1 MKARKGILFAV
12 PGTTC
17 HGAGG
22 AFEQIHAAAAR
33 RFPGVELRWA
43 YTSAPIR
50 RKLAAKGVEVKC
62 PGEALLA
69 MQEEGVTQ
77 AAVVSLHL
85 TDGLE
90 FAELAETVTGF
101 GRQPENTMNVAL
113 GHALMACEADWLRAL
128 SALLADFSDKPGL
141 GDRVILVAH
150 GSTDPQATETLR
162 AAAQSARRVDSR
174 LTVGMILGTPGREEV
189 VRNCRAAG
197 VKKAWLIPC
206 MVVAGITA
214 QDDIAGPGEASWAT
228 TLTRAGIEV
237 VPVTRGLGEI
247 AGVVEVWLDQAA
259 SLLGIS
265 TLTPTLSHEGRG
277 SGSKGMML

>member
-1 MKARKGILFAV
+1 MSARKGILFAV

-17 HGAGG
+17 PGAGC
-22 AFEQIHAAAAR
+22 AFENIHAAAVR

-50 RKLAAKGVEVKC
+50 RKLAAKGVEVKG
-62 PGEALLA
+62 PGEALLE
-69 MQEEGVTQ
+69 MQDAGIEQ

-90 FAELAETVTGF
+90 FTELAETVTGF
-101 GRQPENTMNVAL
+101 GHQPENTMKVVL

-128 SALLADFSDKPGL
+128 SAILAGLPDKPGSRE
-141 GDRVILVAH
+141 RVILVAH
-150 GSTDPQATETLR
+150 GSTDPQAAKTLM

-189 VRNCRAAG
+189 VRDCQAAG
-197 VKKAWLIPC
+197 VKKVWLVPC

-214 QDDIAGPGEASWAT
+214 QDDIAGPGEGSWAT
-228 TLTRAGIEV
+228 ILTRAGIEV

-247 AGVVEVWLDQAA
+247 AGVVDVWLDQAEE
-259 SLLGIS
+259 LLGKTAS
-265 TLTPTLSHEGRG
+265 DSLAP
-277 SGSKGMML
+277 